1 MWNNKSLWDW
11 NFGSWKQS
19 RITGYWKKAVFCSV
33 LWCLESLKL
42 AGSSALDIA
51 PGLTAAANSAELVH
65 GILLTQ
71 RNSSGTQLVPGVLL
85 ERAGGATR
93 TPAAG
98 QPCATE
104 SFSSAWICQGYRF
117 LDREVCSNLLLMLLE
132 WSNPPPQC
140 FYSLTFNLQLK
151 TTAKTNP
158 YTKRGHLKHPLTI
171 VKRNWQMLYTCKRHG
186 HTTHVRCTCWDIA
199 VRCRCCLR
207 PIHLGLCSSTDS
219 SGNVWRWTLKPI
231 TTL

>member
-1 MWNNKSLWDW
+1 MWNNKTFWDW

-19 RITGYWKKAVFCSV
+19 RIIGYWKKAVFCSV

-51 PGLTAAANSAELVH
+51 PSLTAAANSAELVP

-104 SFSSAWICQGYRF
+104 SFSSAWICQGYGF
-117 LDREVCSNLLLMLLE
+117 LDRQVSSNWLLMLLE

-151 TTAKTNP
+151 TTAKKTP
-158 YTKRGHLKHPLTI
+158 YTKQGDTWSVHWPLLRGTGKCFIPANAVVTPP
-171 VKRNWQMLYTCKRHG
+171 MSTA
-186 HTTHVRCTCWDIA
+186 HV
-199 VRCRCCLR
+199 
-207 PIHLGLCSSTDS
+207 G
-219 SGNVWRWTLKPI
+219 TLLSDVDVI
-231 TTL
+231 